1 MTNERRPR
9 DEGLAEGHDETGRRG
24 FSRRGVLGT
33 GLGGLATAVVWGSGL
48 RSAAAAPP
56 VTAPAVSVLNHRD
69 PHAFTGRRTLAAAT
83 TTTTT
88 AVRILPIARAKFQ
101 AGSRFDL
108 RIEATGVDPETT
120 RILLRVAG
128 KGGPVPLLS
137 PSPLRTSTTATSVEV
152 TYPGLAYPEAGTF
165 TVSAEVSSS
174 RGSAQASVQH
184 EVVVARARGRK
195 ARNVIFFLG
204 DGMGQA
210 AITGARI
217 LSKGITE
224 GKYDGL
230 LEMDRMEHR
239 AIVTTSGSDSIATDS
254 ANSMSA
260 YMTGHKSAVNAL
272 GVYAGND
279 PDPTK
284 HPHVETMAEILKRS
298 AGMAIGIVTT
308 AEIQDATP
316 AAVFAHTRLR
326 SSYVDIMDQA
336 LRPEQQADVILG
348 GGRATL
354 LPQSVEGSRRT
365 DDRDLVAEFK
375 AQGFEYAGTRAELQ
389 AVLAKGTPEKLLG
402 TFTNGNLNVYLDRQ
416 VTPNPAV
423 LGDFPDQ
430 PGLVEMTQAALTVL
444 EAKDEPF
451 FLMVEGASID
461 KSEHPLDGPRAL
473 YDTIELD
480 QAVGAAKKWAEGR
493 TDTLIVVTA
502 DHNHAMSIAG
512 THDRRKADDPARQ
525 ANGVYADAGFPTYV
539 DSNGDGFPDD
549 PNPDVQLFFGWSN
562 HPDHADDFEHNAVL
576 AQPALED
583 ETTGLAVVNP
593 ERDPGSVVQIGNLP
607 LDETNCVHTVED
619 VALVAS
625 GPGAAG
631 FSGVLDNTQVFHAIM
646 DAIGLRVPQFRTSG
660 VAQMDLTALEG
671 QQATPAAA
679 ASVPA

>member
-1 MTNERRPR
+1 VSDERRPR
-9 DEGLAEGHDETGRRG
+9 EDDGTEGGRRG

-48 RSAAAAPP
+48 RSAAAAPT
-56 VTAPAVSVLNHRD
+56 VATPAVSVLNHRD
-69 PHAFTGRRTLAAAT
+69 PHAFTGRRVVATAAT
-83 TTTTT
+83 STTT

-137 PSPLRTSTTATSVEV
+137 PSPVRTSTTPTSVEV

-165 TVSAEVSSS
+165 TISAEVTSS
-174 RGSAQASVQH
+174 RGSAKAAVKH
-184 EVVVARARGRK
+184 EVVVAKGKGRK

-230 LEMDRMEHR
+230 LEMDRMDHR

-284 HPHVETMAEILKRS
+284 HPHVETMAELLKRA
-298 AGMAIGIVTT
+298 AGMRIGIVTT

-354 LPQSVEGSRRT
+354 LPKSAKGSKRK
-365 DDRDLVAEFK
+365 DERDLVAEFK
-375 AQGFEYAGTRAELQ
+375 AQGFSYAATRAELKT
-389 AVLAKGTPEKLLG
+389 VMGGKTPEKLLG
-402 TFTNGNLNVYLDRQ
+402 SFHTGNLNVYLDRQ

-430 PGLVEMTQAALTVL
+430 PGLVEMTKAAIQVL

-473 YDTIELD
+473 YDTIEFD
-480 QAVGAAKKWAEGR
+480 QAVGAAKAWAAKRG
-493 TDTLIVVTA
+493 DTLIVVTA

-512 THDRRKADDPARQ
+512 THDRRKTDDPARE

-562 HPDHADDFEHNAVL
+562 HPDHQDDFVHNSVL
-576 AQPALED
+576 AQPALAD
-583 ETTGLAVVNP
+583 ATTGLAVVNP
-593 ERDPGSVVQIGNLP
+593 KRDPGAVVQVGNLP

-625 GPGAAG
+625 GPGSAG
-631 FSGVLDNTQVFHAIM
+631 FSGVLDNTQVFHAVM
-646 DAIGLRVPQFRTSG
+646 DAIQLRVPLFRSAG
-660 VAQMDLTALEG
+660 GAAQADLTGVEG
-671 QQATPAAA
+671 ATAAPAAA
-679 ASVPA
+679 PVRA

>member
-1 MTNERRPR
+1 VSDERRPR
-9 DEGLAEGHDETGRRG
+9 TDDGDEAGKRG

-48 RSAAAAPP
+48 RSAAASPTVA
-56 VTAPAVSVLNHRD
+56 TPAVSVLNHRD
-69 PHAFTGRRTLAAAT
+69 PHAFTGRRVAAT
-83 TTTTT
+83 SATPTAT

-101 AGSRFDL
+101 AGARFDL

-137 PSPLRTSTTATSVEV
+137 PAPVRTSTTPTSVEV

-165 TVSAEVSSS
+165 TISAEVSSS
-174 RGSAQASVQH
+174 RGSAKSAVKH
-184 EVVVARARGRK
+184 EVVVAKGKGRK

-217 LSKGITE
+217 LSRGITE
-224 GKYDGL
+224 GKYDSL
-230 LEMDRMEHR
+230 LEMDRMDHR

-279 PDPTK
+279 PDPAK
-284 HPHVETMAEILKRS
+284 HPHVETMAELLKRA
-298 AGMAIGIVTT
+298 AGMRIGIVTT

-354 LPQSVEGSRRT
+354 LPKSVKGSKRK
-365 DDRDLVAEFK
+365 DERDLVAEFK
-375 AQGFEYAGTRAELQ
+375 AQGFQYAATRTELTKVM
-389 AVLAKGTPEKLLG
+389 AGRTPEKLLG
-402 TFTNGNLNVYLDRQ
+402 SFHTGNLNVYLDRQ
-416 VTPNPAV
+416 VTPNPTV
-423 LGDFPDQ
+423 LGDFPNQ
-430 PGLVEMTQAALTVL
+430 PGLVEMTKAAIEVL

-473 YDTIELD
+473 YDTIEFD
-480 QAVGAAKKWAEGR
+480 QAIGAAKAWAAKRG
-493 TDTLIVVTA
+493 DTLIVVTA

-512 THDRRKADDPARQ
+512 THDRRKKDDPARE

-539 DSNGDGFPDD
+539 DSTGDGFPDD

-562 HPDHADDFEHNAVL
+562 HPDHQDDFVHNAVL
-576 AQPALED
+576 AQPALAD
-583 ETTGLAVVNP
+583 ATTGLAVVNP
-593 ERDPGSVVQIGNLP
+593 KRDPGSVVQVGNLP

-625 GPGAAG
+625 GPGSAG

-646 DAIGLRVPQFRTSG
+646 DAIQLRVPLFRSAGG
-660 VAQMDLTALEG
+660 VAQADLTALEG
-671 QQATPAAA
+671 TAAA
-679 ASVPA
+679 PATAPATA